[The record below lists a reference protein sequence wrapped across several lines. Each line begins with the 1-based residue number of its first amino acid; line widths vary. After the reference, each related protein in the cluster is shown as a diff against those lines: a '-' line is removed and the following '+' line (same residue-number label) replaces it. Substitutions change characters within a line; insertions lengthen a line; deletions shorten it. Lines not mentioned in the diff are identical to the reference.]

1 MKPKERRLKPSLSCL
16 LIAVLLVSESAMGVN
31 ADQAVYVGGTAN
43 LKQGTKGV
51 LDASNEKI
59 VKFDV
64 WETPYDKITA
74 LDYGQ
79 HVGRHWAYAAL
90 GLYGVLPIL
99 LAKKRYH
106 FLTVE
111 YSDDTGKTQAAI
123 LKLEKNRY
131 EAC

>member
-1 MKPKERRLKPSLSCL
+1 MKRIVSCL
-16 LIAVLLVSESAMGVN
+16 LIMVLLVAGSALGVN

-43 LKQGTKGV
+43 LKLATKGV

-64 WETPYDKITA
+64 WETPYDRVTA

-79 HVGRHWAYAAL
+79 HVGRHWSYAAL
-90 GLYGVLPIL
+90 GLYRVLPIL
-99 LAKKRYH
+99 LAKKRHHY
-106 FLTVE
+106 LTVE
-111 YSDDTGKTQAAI
+111 YTDDAGKHK
-123 LKLEKNRY
+123 LLFSRLEKNLF